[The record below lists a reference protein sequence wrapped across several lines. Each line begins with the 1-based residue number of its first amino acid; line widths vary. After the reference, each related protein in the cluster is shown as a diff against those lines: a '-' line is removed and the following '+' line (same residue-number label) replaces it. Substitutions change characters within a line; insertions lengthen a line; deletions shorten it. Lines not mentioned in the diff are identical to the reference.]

1 MDFVSQWKGING
13 YMIRDPGLFFNEYD
27 ERHGVG
33 YPLAFMLL
41 SFVVVMLP
49 LALLSTVAN
58 ISTPGE
64 AAIGLAVFLLLGVL
78 FWVLALVEALIAH
91 GIASLLGADGVA
103 TTLEAYAFPTIVR
116 YGLWWVPV
124 VNIVL
129 GIYGLYLQI
138 KGIAKFHDISTGRAA
153 VAAVVALFLA
163 SPSIIVLV
171 AILAAFVLDLGS
183 TAGTQPAI
191 VVVESLG

>member
-1 MDFVSQWKGING
+1 MGFVTQWKGING
-13 YMIRDPGLFFNEYD
+13 YMLRDPGTFFAEYD
-27 ERHGVG
+27 ESHGIG
-33 YPLAFMLL
+33 YSIAFMLL

-64 AAIGLAVFLLLGVL
+64 AAIGLAAFLLLGVL

-116 YGLWWVPV
+116 YGLWWIPV
-124 VNIVL
+124 VNIGL

-138 KGIAKFHDISTGRAA
+138 TGIAEFHDISTGRAA
-153 VAAVVALFLA
+153 VAAVVALFV
-163 SPSIIVLV
+163 SVPSITILV
-171 AILAAFVLDLGS
+171 AILAAFALDLGS
-183 TAGTQPAI
+183 TAGAQPAI

>member
-1 MDFVSQWKGING
+1 MEFVSQWKGVNG
-13 YMIRDPGLFFNEYD
+13 YMIRDPGLFFSEYD
-27 ERHGVG
+27 EHHGVG

-49 LALLSTVAN
+49 LALLSTIGN
-58 ISTPGE
+58 ITTPGE
-64 AAIGLAVFLLLGVL
+64 AAIGLVGFLLLGLV

-124 VNIVL
+124 VNIAL
-129 GIYGLYLQI
+129 GIYGLYLQV
-138 KGIAKFHDISTGRAA
+138 KGIAEFHDISTGRAA
-153 VAAVVALFLA
+153 VAAVVALFV
-163 SPSIIVLV
+163 SVPSIIFLV
-171 AILAAFVLDLGS
+171 AILAAFVLDLGTTTGPQS
-183 TAGTQPAI
+183 AI
-191 VVVESLG
+191 VVLESLG